1 MRRSVLPDSLSLAMF
16 LAILFLKAA
25 QLCPEMSSDATEKT
39 TVFVSILPQ
48 AYFVERV
55 GGERVDV
62 SVLVG
67 PGYSPATYEP
77 NPTQMAELS
86 RAKLYF
92 RIGVPFENVWIE
104 RMIKANPDMK
114 VVDTRR
120 GIELLP
126 MKTHH
131 HGEQK
136 DHHHHGKILKDP
148 HIWTSLRLAKIQVQN
163 ICDALIREDPA
174 HSAYYENNLRAF
186 HSDVDKLDR
195 EVTEVLRNLKTRQ
208 FIAFHP
214 AWGYFAHDYGLEQIP
229 IEVEGKE
236 PGARALADLIK
247 RAKEEGIK
255 VVFVQAQ
262 FSTRNAETVA
272 RAIGARIVR
281 IDPLAKDYLTNM
293 MKIAEAFAE
302 GIQ

>member
-1 MRRSVLPDSLSLAMF
+1 MRRSVLPGSLFLAMF
-16 LAILFLKAA
+16 LAIAFSNAA
-25 QLCPEMSSDATEKT
+25 QVFPEPSSNTRKSIK
-39 TVFVSILPQ
+39 VFVSIPPQ
-48 AYFVERV
+48 AYFLESV

-77 NPTQMAELS
+77 TPRQMAELS
-86 RAKLYF
+86 RAKVYF

-104 RMIKANPDMK
+104 RIIKANPNMK

-126 MKTHH
+126 MKAHRY
-131 HGEQK
+131 GDDE
-136 DHHHHGKILKDP
+136 DHHHHGKSLKDP
-148 HIWTSLRLAKIQVQN
+148 HIWTSPRLVKIQARN
-163 ICDALIREDPA
+163 ICDALIGEDPA
-174 HSAYYENNLRAF
+174 HTAYYEDNLKAF
-186 HSDVDKLDR
+186 HIDLDKLDR
-195 EVTEVLRNLKTRQ
+195 KITEILKDLKTPR
-208 FIAFHP
+208 FMAFHP
-214 AWGYFAHDYGLEQIP
+214 AWGYFAHDYGLEEIP

-247 RAKEEGIK
+247 RVNQEGIK

-262 FSTRNAETVA
+262 FSTKNAETVA
-272 RAIGARIVR
+272 RAIGGRIVR
-281 IDPLAKDYLTNM
+281 IDPLAKDFLKNM

-302 GIQ
+302 VMQ

>member
-1 MRRSVLPDSLSLAMF
+1 MRRSVLRSSPSLAMF
-16 LAILFLKAA
+16 LAILFFQAA
-25 QLCPEMSSDATEKT
+25 QLCPEISNDTTEKT

-67 PGYSPATYEP
+67 PGYSAATYEP
-77 NPTQMAELS
+77 TPRQMAELGQA
-86 RAKLYF
+86 RVYF
-92 RIGVPFENVWIE
+92 RIGVPFENVWTE
-104 RMIKANPDMK
+104 RIIKANPNMK

-126 MKTHH
+126 MKARH
-131 HGEQK
+131 HGEHE
-136 DHHHHGKILKDP
+136 DHHHHGKSLKDP
-148 HIWTSLRLAKIQVQN
+148 HIWTSLRLVKIQAQN
-163 ICDALIREDPA
+163 ICDALIGEDPA
-174 HSAYYENNLRAF
+174 HTAYYENNLRAF
-186 HSDVDKLDR
+186 HSDLDKLDR
-195 EVTEVLRNLKTRQ
+195 EVTEILRNLKTRQ
-208 FIAFHP
+208 FISFHP
-214 AWGYFAHDYGLEQIP
+214 AWGYFARDYGLEQIP

-247 RAKEEGIK
+247 RANQEGIK

-262 FSTRNAETVA
+262 FSTKNAETVA
-272 RAIGARIVR
+272 RAIGGRIVR
-281 IDPLAKDYLTNM
+281 IDPLAKDFLKNM

-302 GIQ
+302 VMQ